1 MSGQP
6 VDATQEGEGYLVSVS
21 DLMVGL
27 LFVFILVLVAFALV
41 LRETERSAGIPER
54 RPECRTGQTTQ
65 SCPPIP
71 PLPAPVPLSIKP
83 PVTPG
88 DTRVSIPDPPRPDQ
102 STTGRH
108 GTQGL
113 ASGTTK
119 PQDDLS
125 EGLRICQEIRA
136 SLLTEIQARL
146 RAREVFNVTIDTPS
160 GVLRLN
166 DGALSFPSRSDS
178 LPVTGPHQGV
188 VKSVADV
195 FAEML
200 PCFTAS
206 GNRGATCKPSE
217 QPIIDAVFV
226 EGHTDRLQ
234 FMVNGR
240 DDNYGLSVRRALY
253 VYESMKQHR
262 KELWD
267 LRNREQFAIMGMSGY
282 GPERPIPGRTSLAKE
297 DLDANRRIDFRFLLD
312 PVPCSR
318 LSASARGSGR

>member
-1 MSGQP
+1 
-6 VDATQEGEGYLVSVS
+6 
-21 DLMVGL
+21 
-27 LFVFILVLVAFALV
+27 
-41 LRETERSAGIPER
+41 
-54 RPECRTGQTTQ
+54 
-65 SCPPIP
+65 
-71 PLPAPVPLSIKP
+71 
-83 PVTPG
+83 
-88 DTRVSIPDPPRPDQ
+88 
-102 STTGRH
+102 
-108 GTQGL
+108 
-113 ASGTTK
+113 
-119 PQDDLS
+119 
-125 EGLRICQEIRA
+125 
-136 SLLTEIQARL
+136 LTEIQARL
-146 RAREVFNVTIDTPS
+146 RAREVFNATIDAPS

-282 GPERPIPGRTSLAKE
+282 GPERPIPGRTSFAKE

-318 LSASARGSGR
+318 LTAGARGSGR